1 MRRTFRARRN
11 KRDRTR
17 VLRCE
22 SEDRLSEANDAASFE
37 RVAMPHMDA
46 AYNLARW
53 LAGNGHDAQDIAQE
67 AMLRAFRFFETFRGG
82 DARAWLLRIV
92 RNTHASHRR
101 SAAVRRE
108 PAPFDEDVHS
118 LRPEES
124 PGPSDDDPLAIVGRS
139 QELIL
144 LDRALESLPV
154 EFREALVLRE
164 LEDLSYAD
172 IALVLGIPV
181 GTVMSRIS
189 RARKLAAKAF
199 ARLSEAPAHRAARA
213 PGSDACVAAAE

>member
-1 MRRTFRARRN
+1 
-11 KRDRTR
+11 
-17 VLRCE
+17 LGE
-22 SEDRLSEANDAASFE
+22 PNDAASFE

-53 LAGNGHDAQDIAQE
+53 LAGNGHDAEDIAQE

-92 RNTHASHRR
+92 RNTYSTNRR
-101 SAAVRRE
+101 AAWSRQA
-108 PAPFDEDVHS
+108 PAEFDEEVHS
-118 LRPEES
+118 LPREETFE
-124 PGPSDDDPLAIVGRS
+124 PAGDDPVAIVART
-139 QELIL
+139 QELAL

-164 LEDLSYAD
+164 LEDLSYAE
-172 IALVLGIPV
+172 IAVVLGIPA

-199 ARLSEAPAHRAARA
+199 ARLADRAPA
-213 PGSDACVAAAE
+213 SDACVDAAE

>member
-1 MRRTFRARRN
+1 MRRTFRAARN
-11 KRDRTR
+11 KRDRAR

-22 SEDRLSEANDAASFE
+22 SEDRLSESNDAASFE

-53 LAGNGHDAQDIAQE
+53 LAGNAHDAEDIAQE

-92 RNTHASHRR
+92 RNTHVSRR
-101 SAAVRRE
+101 RNAALLQE

-118 LRPEES
+118 LPREDS
-124 PGPSDDDPLAIVGRS
+124 PGPSDDDPLAIVGRA

-164 LEDLSYAD
+164 LEALSYAD

-199 ARLSEAPAHRAARA
+199 ARLCEAPADRAGR
-213 PGSDACVAAAE
+213 DAFVEAAE

>member
-1 MRRTFRARRN
+1 MS
-11 KRDRTR
+11 
-17 VLRCE
+17 E
-22 SEDRLSEANDAASFE
+22 SNDAQSFE

-53 LAGNGHDAQDIAQE
+53 LAGNGHDAEDIAQE

-92 RNTHASHRR
+92 RNTHVSHRR
-101 SAAVRRE
+101 SAAVRQQ
-108 PAPFDEDVHS
+108 PAPFDEDAHS
-118 LRPEES
+118 LPLEES
-124 PGPSDDDPLAIVGRS
+124 PGPSGDDPLAIVGRS
-139 QELIL
+139 QEVML

-164 LEDLSYAD
+164 IEDLSYAD

-199 ARLSEAPAHRAARA
+199 VRLSEAPAHRAARA
-213 PGSDACVAAAE
+213 SRSGA